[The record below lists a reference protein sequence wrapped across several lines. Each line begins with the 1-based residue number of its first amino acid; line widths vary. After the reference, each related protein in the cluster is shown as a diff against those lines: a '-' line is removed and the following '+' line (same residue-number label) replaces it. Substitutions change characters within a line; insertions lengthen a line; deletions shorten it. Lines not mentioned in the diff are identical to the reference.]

1 MHHLLGRLV
10 GRLDSDEAGVVS
22 LFAGVDGGGT
32 SARAVIVD
40 GEGREVA
47 RGEAP
52 GAVVTVVSPEDAA
65 EAVARSGS
73 GWVQW

>member
-1 MHHLLGRLV
+1 MHHILGGLF
-10 GRLDSDEAGVVS
+10 GRLDSDEGAVVS

-32 SARAVIVD
+32 STRVVIVD
-40 GEGREVA
+40 GEGREIA

-65 EAVARSGS
+65 EAVAAAIGEAIE
-73 GWVQW
+73 